1 MGPSYF
7 VRGDGHIDAAYS
19 AVRVAAAASA
29 GMQAGHRYAKINGIT
44 QPTAEVVNVC
54 AETAGRLVALR
65 PGPLETK
72 AALRIQALVRA
83 TMARNNTRRG
93 KAAQLRFAKL
103 SVFDFLQAMV
113 DVWEE
118 ARLNTEE
125 KLVSMFMLGD
135 QNGDGALDYSEFEPL
150 AREFAQLLGQVDV
163 SEHRIRNMFMY
174 MLQESSNDT
183 GPSRW
188 TCSCRQWLVRC
199 TLRAAHAPSRAL
211 KWCAS
216 CRLCKR
222 SQEGDG
228 GQGECH

>member
-183 GPSRW
+183 GAIAMDVFVSTMAGSLYSSGSTRAIP
-188 TCSCRQWLVRC
+188 C
-199 TLRAAHAPSRAL
+199 TKVVCFLQTLQTITRRRRRPR
-211 KWCAS
+211 
-216 CRLCKR
+216 
-222 SQEGDG
+222 
-228 GQGECH
+228 